1 MFSLISKC
9 TIPLAGLALQAG
21 DLCVKP
27 SKLFIN
33 GADLQNAS

>member
-1 MFSLISKC
+1 LPVLLDKPEIF
-9 TIPLAGLALQAG
+9 
-21 DLCVKP
+21 CVKP